1 MSRPSSADG
10 VVVARVRRGSPAA
23 QAGLLPGDRIVA
35 VNGTAL
41 RDAID
46 FHFHAGEELLR
57 LTLLRDG
64 TPRSATISRRG
75 GNGLGLELAPPR
87 PGEITTCANKCVFCF
102 IHQLPRGMRR
112 SLYVK
117 DDDFRLSFLHG
128 NYITL
133 TDLDEDALAR
143 IETQRLSPLYVS
155 VHATDP
161 ELRHLL
167 LGQPRVQREI
177 LPLMERLAKA
187 GITMH
192 AQIVLCPEWNDGPH
206 LERSVRDL
214 ARLHPG
220 VATVAVV
227 PVGLTRH
234 RERLPKLRSVTPEE
248 AGTLVHVI
256 EGWQR
261 EFTVQL
267 ESRFVFAADELYIL
281 GGIEIPPARH
291 YEGFPL
297 LEDGVGLVRRFVDG
311 WERGVRRLTRSRAGQ
326 GLGSRPVAGGSVRPR
341 KVSVVTGELFAP
353 FLITLLQQ
361 LQAEDLTVDVIP
373 VANNFFGRAI
383 GVAGLLTG
391 QDILAQLSTSSLG
404 DLVLVPAVALKE
416 GEGVFLDDVTPL
428 DLATH
433 LGVPVKGVGP
443 TPRALLRAL
452 LGA

>member
-1 MSRPSSADG
+1 MSRPSSTDG
-10 VVVARVRRGSPAA
+10 VVVAQVRRGSPAA
-23 QAGLLPGDRIVA
+23 EAGLLAGDRILA
-35 VNGTAL
+35 VNGATL
-41 RDAID
+41 RDTID

-57 LTLLRDG
+57 LTLSREG
-64 TPRSATISRRG
+64 APRSVTIMRRG
-75 GNGLGLELAPPR
+75 GETLGLELAPPR

-102 IHQLPRGMRR
+102 IHQLPRGMRK

-117 DDDFRLSFLHG
+117 DDDYRLSFLHG

-133 TDLDEDALAR
+133 TDLDEEPLAR
-143 IETQRLSPLYVS
+143 IEMQRLSPLYVS

-167 LGQPRVQREI
+167 LGRPQVKREI
-177 LPLMERLAKA
+177 LPIMERLAKA

-192 AQIVLCPEWNDGPH
+192 AQIVLCPEWNDGLH

-248 AGTLVHVI
+248 ARTLVHAI

-261 EFTVQL
+261 EFKGEL
-267 ESRFVFAADELYIL
+267 GSGFVFAADELYLL

-311 WERGVRRLTRSRAGQ
+311 WERAVRRLTRARAGP
-326 GLGSRPVAGGSVRPR
+326 GLGYGPVAGSRTRPR
-341 KVSVVTGELFAP
+341 RVAAVTGEMFAP
-353 FLITLLQQ
+353 LLTTLLQA
-361 LQAEDLTVDVIP
+361 LQGRGPTVEVIP
-373 VANNFFGRAI
+373 VANNFFGRGI

-391 QDILAQLSTSSLG
+391 QDILAQLSIRSLG
-404 DLVLVPAVALKE
+404 DLVLVPAVALKD
-416 GEGVFLDDVTPL
+416 GEGVFLDDLTPL

-433 LGVPVKGVGP
+433 LGVPVKAVGP

-452 LGA
+452 L